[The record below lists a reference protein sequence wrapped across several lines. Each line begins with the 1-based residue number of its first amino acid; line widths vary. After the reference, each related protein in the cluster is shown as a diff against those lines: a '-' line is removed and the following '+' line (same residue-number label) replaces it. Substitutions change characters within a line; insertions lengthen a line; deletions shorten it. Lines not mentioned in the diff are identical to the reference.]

1 MKRANRIMNNN
12 DTRKNFWTKEDYW
25 LYKELVE
32 WRADAAKN
40 IGIMPSFLCPLDL
53 FVTVAYKRPD
63 SLLSLRR
70 LNYFLPDI
78 FTENDPHFKKICI
91 CLI

>member
-12 DTRKNFWTKEDYW
+12 DTRKKFWTKEDYW

-32 WRADAAKN
+32 WRADAAKK

-53 FVTVAYKRPD
+53 FVMVAYKRPD

-78 FTENDPHFKKICI
+78 FTENDPHFKKT